1 MTPNQSAA
9 LKTVGV
15 LGAIFLVGYFAIN
28 RWREGMEREAAETAA
43 RREQELQLAAAQNSM
58 LEQMGQG
65 DTKTVQDLV
74 DACIDTARGPSVI
87 YMLPDRK
94 DPIEVRKH
102 MKRYRT
108 GRDVSDLVAY
118 LDLPEMDERAFLLSV
133 AQQALQRVSA
143 SGESHLEFALTYEFD
158 SFAGMRKGSGIMTCP
173 LRGGQ
178 PHEPGIEELY
188 EE

>member
-1 MTPNQSAA
+1 MTPNQSAV
-9 LKTVGV
+9 LKTFGV
-15 LGAIFLVGYFAIN
+15 LGTVFFLAYLAID
-28 RWREGMEREAAETAA
+28 RWKEGMERDAAETAA
-43 RREQELQLAAAQNSM
+43 RREQELQLAAAQNDM
-58 LEQMGQG
+58 LERMGQG
-65 DTKTVQDLV
+65 DTKTIQDLV
-74 DACIDTARGPSVI
+74 DACIETARGPSVF

-102 MKRYRT
+102 LKRYRT

-118 LDLPEMDERAFLLSV
+118 LDLPKMDEEAFLLSV
-133 AQQALQRVSA
+133 AQQALQRVTA
-143 SGESHLEFALTYEFD
+143 SGETHLEIALTYEFD